1 MWNANDFCDA
11 DSGFEYIFSKMQAI
25 YGARFSAH
33 WQHVDP
39 DVVRQVW
46 KEQLGRFLTYRPSMD
61 YAISRLK
68 GEHPPSAITFRDYCN
83 AGPAIPDKPHSMIE
97 RQMSSYERARSE
109 IAKNDAR
116 AKLRQ
121 LRSEWAAK
129 AQAKRSEDDL

>member
-25 YGARFSAH
+25 YGARFAAH

-39 DVVRQVW
+39 EIVRQVW

-61 YAISRLK
+61 YAITRLK

-97 RQMSSYERARSE
+97 KQASPYERARAE
-109 IAKNDAR
+109 IAKSEAL
-116 AKLRQ
+116 AKLEALKRDI
-121 LRSEWAAK
+121 K
-129 AQAKRSEDDL
+129 AGLSTKKVDDDL

>member
-25 YGARFSAH
+25 YGARFAAH

-97 RQMSSYERARSE
+97 RQATSYERVRSE